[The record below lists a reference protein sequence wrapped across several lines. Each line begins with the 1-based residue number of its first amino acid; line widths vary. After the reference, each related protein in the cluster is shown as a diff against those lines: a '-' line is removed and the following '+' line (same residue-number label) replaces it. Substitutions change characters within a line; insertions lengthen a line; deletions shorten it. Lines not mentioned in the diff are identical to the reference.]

1 MLDNLNTVLESVS
14 KWGLDQYVVNR
25 LHIPQPKQRELQ
37 QQYPIVAQRK
47 RAYSTYYLAH
57 HPGPSWRIIATAL
70 YYVTEFGALELVQK
84 LYLKGEPCADS
95 CRSEGRIGS
104 LCIPLCAYYSLNTVC
119 CFVCVHC
126 KLPPTM

>member
-1 MLDNLNTVLESVS
+1 MESVNEKGVDDEYDERVVDWLYIPYS
-14 KWGLDQYVVNR
+14 KQKELW
-25 LHIPQPKQRELQ
+25 QR
-37 QQYPIVAQRK
+37 YSVISQRK
-47 RAYSTYYLAH
+47 RAYSAYYLAH

-70 YYVTEFGALELVQK
+70 YSAKEFGALEVVQK

-95 CRSEGRIGS
+95 CRSEGRISS
-104 LCIPLCAYYSLNTVC
+104 LCILLCAHYSLNTVC

>member
-14 KWGLDQYVVNR
+14 ERGLDQTVVYW
-25 LHIPQPKQRELQ
+25 LHIPYSKQEELQ
-37 QQYPIVAQRK
+37 QQYPVVAQRK
-47 RAYSTYYLAH
+47 RAYSAYYLAH

-70 YYVTEFGALELVQK
+70 YSAKEFGALEVVQK

-95 CRSEGRIGS
+95 CRSEGRTGS
-104 LCIPLCAYYSLNTVC
+104 LCILLCAYYSLNTVC
-119 CFVCVHC
+119 CFVHR